1 MPLVAG
7 DEKKLRRCHYR
18 KSSGAS
24 SAAVPI
30 TDNLNRIICKIA
42 ACLPFVS
49 CAEALSPQTV
59 GEDFCF
65 WPPRNFGQKIG
76 PNLSEDLFVF
86 GLPLILGKK
95 SD

>member
-7 DEKKLRRCHYR
+7 DEKKQRRCHYR

-42 ACLPFVS
+42 ACPPFVS

-65 WPPRNFGQKIG
+65 WPFGQKIG
-76 PNLSEDLFVF
+76 PNLIEDLFVF
-86 GLPLILGKK
+86 GLHLILGKK